1 MPCFDLSGFLGLSQ
15 DIKVTYKTWWDT
27 FERVQAFDSNV
38 STFRAENKKVPGFE
52 SYYVFSSTER
62 TQFLGGRM
70 LHIRRY
76 PTSNWTPVERN

>member
-15 DIKVTYKTWWDT
+15 DVKVTYKTWWDT

-38 STFRAENKKVPGFE
+38 STLRAGGDTGK
-52 SYYVFSSTER
+52 SYYVFSSEER